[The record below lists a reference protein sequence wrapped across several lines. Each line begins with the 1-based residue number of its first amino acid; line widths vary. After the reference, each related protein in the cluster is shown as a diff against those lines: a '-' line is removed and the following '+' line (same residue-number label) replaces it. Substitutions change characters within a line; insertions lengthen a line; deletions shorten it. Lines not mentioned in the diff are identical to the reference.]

1 MEACPFD
8 PCKFVLREDS
18 HIPGHPDDHPDPKFH
33 AKGKI
38 VGILGIH
45 VDDGIGGGGEK
56 FQKVVKLLE
65 QKYPFGS
72 KKSGT
77 FTFTG
82 VDMTQQGDYSI
93 ALNQSAMLGKY
104 PQSILT
110 QIAALSLT

>member
-1 MEACPFD
+1 MP
-8 PCKFVLREDS
+8 S
-18 HIPGHPDDHPDPKFH
+18 HPNHPDPKFH